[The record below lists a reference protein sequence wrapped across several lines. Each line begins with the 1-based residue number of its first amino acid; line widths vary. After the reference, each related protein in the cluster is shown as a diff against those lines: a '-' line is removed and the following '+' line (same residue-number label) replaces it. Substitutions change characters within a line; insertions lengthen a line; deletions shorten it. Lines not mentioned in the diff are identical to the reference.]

1 MQTIQLNLKQEIDT
15 SYLIQIGGS
24 LIEQIIK
31 DLQAKNYGS
40 KYAIITD
47 ITVQKALGMKF
58 KKALKIAGIKCDI
71 FAFYAGEEKKT
82 LATLR
87 KLATEMIRKGYNRS
101 DCIIALGGGVVGDI
115 AGFLASIFMRG
126 IPFIQIPTSLLA
138 MVDSSVGGKTGVDL
152 DIGKN
157 LIGTF
162 YQPKKVYID
171 IEYLKTLPKKHVT
184 NGLAEVIKYGCIY
197 DKNFFEYLENNIE
210 KVFELDKEVL
220 EKVINRCCEIKAE
233 VVEKDEKESGLR
245 MILNYGHTY
254 GHAIESLSHYKIL
267 HGHAIAMGMCK
278 INKMAVEKK
287 LMKQEDV
294 DRITNLL
301 KKANLPTEIPE
312 RFTEQRLEKEI
323 QKDKKVKDGELRFVV
338 VGEIGKASVLSFPR
352 RRESS
357 R

>member
-1 MQTIQLNLKQEIDT
+1 MTKINVNLKEEINN
-15 SYLIQIGGS
+15 SYEIQIGTN
-24 LIEQIIK
+24 LTEQIIK
-31 DLQAKNYGS
+31 DLKEKALGS

-47 ITVQKALGMKF
+47 VTVQKFLGMKF
-58 KKALKIAGIKCDI
+58 KKELRAAGIKCDI

-101 DCIIALGGGVVGDI
+101 DCIIALGGGVVGDM

-126 IPFIQIPTSLLA
+126 IPFIQVPTSLLA
-138 MVDSSVGGKTGVDL
+138 MVDSSVGGKTGLDL

-171 IEYLKTLPKKHVT
+171 IEYLKTLPKKHIT

-197 DKNFFEYLENNIE
+197 DKKFFEYLEENIE
-210 KVFELDKEVL
+210 KVFELNNEVL
-220 EKVINRCCEIKAE
+220 EKIINRSCEIKAS

-254 GHAIESLSHYKIL
+254 GHAIESLSNYKIL
-267 HGHAIAMGMCK
+267 HGHAVSMGICK
-278 INKMAVEKK
+278 INQVAVEKNS
-287 LMKQEDV
+287 MKQEDA
-294 DRITNLL
+294 DRIKNLL
-301 KKANLPTEIPE
+301 IKANLPTKIPE
-312 RFTEQRLEKEI
+312 RFKEQSLQKEM
-323 QKDKKVKDGELRFVV
+323 QKDKKVKDGNIRFAVV
-338 VGEIGKASVLSFPR
+338 PEIGKAIIKGF
-352 RRESS
+352 
-357 R
+357 